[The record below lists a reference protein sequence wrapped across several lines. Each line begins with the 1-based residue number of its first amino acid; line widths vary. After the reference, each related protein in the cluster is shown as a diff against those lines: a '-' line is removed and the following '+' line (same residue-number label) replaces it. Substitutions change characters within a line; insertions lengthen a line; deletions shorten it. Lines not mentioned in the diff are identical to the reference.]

1 MPDGALCTQ
10 DKGKWKA
17 IYENS
22 SLCFNKSSS
31 AFKNE
36 YLFREAV
43 IYAQAY
49 HLKGNNHLKGAL
61 SQVKL
66 EFESYDEKQYLTHNF
81 QQILC

>member
-22 SLCFNKSSS
+22 SLRFNKSSS

-49 HLKGNNHLKGAL
+49 H
-61 SQVKL
+61 
-66 EFESYDEKQYLTHNF
+66 
-81 QQILC
+81 